1 MNLESRRQ
9 MFLDFLFKKKKTT
22 TPLVQK
28 DIQQKTYDNKK
39 AARKGA
45 IGEYKIDIQLSQLPK
60 DFLFLNDVMIENPS
74 SSTGY
79 SQIDHIV
86 ISPHALFVIETKNYQ
101 GTIYGGKK
109 RKTWLVNGKFP
120 FISPLAQNYGHI
132 QAIKRCTGNLIDTSS
147 VVSLISFTKRCTFK
161 VDEELRKIQSN
172 ELVIYD
178 IELTEF
184 IKRKSANIRMKQ
196 PTPIYSE
203 LERKRLF
210 EILNQANI
218 TDDKLRR
225 HHVEHIKQT
234 FSEQKSEN
242 AVCHECQTAVSEKVR
257 SYCLAQSRFQGKIY
271 CYTHQKNI

>member
-1 MNLESRRQ
+1 MNAESRRQ
-9 MFLDFLFKKKKTT
+9 MFLDFLFKKEKTT
-22 TPLVQK
+22 KPVVQK
-28 DIQQKTYDNKK
+28 DVLQKNE
-39 AARKGA
+39 RKGA
-45 IGEYKIDIQLSQLPK
+45 LGEYKIDIQLSQLPK

-120 FISPLAQNYGHI
+120 FMSPLAQNYGHI
-132 QAIKRCTGNLIDTSS
+132 QAIKRCAGNLIDISS

-161 VDEELRKIQSN
+161 VDEELRKIHSD

-184 IKRKSANIRMKQ
+184 IKRKSANIRMQ
-196 PTPIYSE
+196 HPSPIYSE
-203 LERKRLF
+203 SERTRLY
-210 EILNQANI
+210 ETLCQANI
-218 TDDKLRR
+218 KDDKMRKQ
-225 HHVEHIKQT
+225 HIEQIKRT
-234 FSEQKSEN
+234 SSGQKSEN
-242 AVCHECQTAVSEKVR
+242 AVCLECQTAVSDKVR
-257 SYCLAQSRFQGKIY
+257 SYCLSQSRFQGKIF
-271 CYTHQKNI
+271 CYTHQKTFTNKKR